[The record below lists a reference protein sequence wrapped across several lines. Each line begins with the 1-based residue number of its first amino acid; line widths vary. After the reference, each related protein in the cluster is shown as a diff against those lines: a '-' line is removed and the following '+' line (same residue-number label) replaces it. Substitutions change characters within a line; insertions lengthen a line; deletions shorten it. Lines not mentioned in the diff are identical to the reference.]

1 MCGIAGFI
9 GRGDQNDLQV
19 MTDALAHR
27 GPDGEGLH
35 VDADQGVYLGHR
47 RLAIIDIKDGAQPM
61 WDADETVCVVFN
73 GEIYNHAEL
82 RRELEANG
90 HRFTTDHSDT
100 EVLVQGWKAWGEELP
115 LKLNG
120 MFGFAIWDKTQK
132 VLFLARDR
140 FGEKPVYW
148 ARQNETFLF
157 GSELGAI
164 AAHSGFRCTFDP
176 LALKKYFAHGFVPS
190 PHAIYQD
197 AHKLP
202 AGHALRFDLASG
214 QIKTRPYWRFRIAVE
229 ENPPTLDE
237 AAEQLRALMLQSIG
251 RRLMSDVP
259 LGVFLSGG
267 IDSAFA
273 AAGVCQLRTPDQ
285 VRTFSIGFTHKSFD
299 ESHHARALAETLGT
313 HHRERILDL
322 NGARDLMEDVLGRL
336 DEPLGDGSILP
347 TALLCQFAR
356 SDVKVALSG
365 DGGDELFAGYD
376 PFAALKPAALYS
388 AVMPRFAH
396 KGMRRLAE
404 LLPKSAKNMSFDFKL
419 RRALQGLDYGPE
431 LWNPVWMAPL
441 ECDDIADLFHE
452 PVHVD
457 DLYSEALALW
467 HEDPDKSAVDKSLE
481 YYTNLYLPDDIL
493 TKVDRAAMMQG
504 LETRS
509 IFLDNDVAD
518 FARQLPSAYKF
529 DGRRRKII
537 LKKAAQGLVPQVILD
552 RPKKGFG
559 IPLQAWLKTLD
570 LSANGAERLAMAPAP
585 IDAAINAH
593 RSGRKDHRLFLWCW
607 AVLQRFGQTPD

>member
-9 GRGDQNDLQV
+9 GHGDQNDLQH
-19 MTDALAHR
+19 MTSALTHR
-27 GPDGEGLH
+27 GPDDEGFH
-35 VDADQGVYLGHR
+35 IDTEQGVYLGHR
-47 RLAIIDIKDGAQPM
+47 RLAIIDIKDGVQPM
-61 WDADETVCVVFN
+61 WNADESICVVFN
-73 GEIYNHAEL
+73 GEIYNHVEL
-82 RRELEANG
+82 RRELEAKG
-90 HRFTTDHSDT
+90 HRFTSDHSDT
-100 EVLVQGWKAWGEELP
+100 EVLIHGWKAWGEDLP
-115 LKLNG
+115 LKLNA

-140 FGEKPVYW
+140 FGEKPIYW
-148 ARQNETFLF
+148 AWQNETLLF
-157 GSELGAI
+157 GSELSAI
-164 AAHSGFRCTFDP
+164 TAHSGFLRAFDP

-197 AHKLP
+197 ARKLP
-202 AGHALRFDLASG
+202 AGHALRFDLSSR
-214 QIKTRPYWRFRIAVE
+214 QIETCSYWRFRIALKE
-229 ENPPTLDE
+229 KPPSLDE
-237 AAEQLRALMLQSIG
+237 AAEQLRALMMQSIK

-273 AAGVCQLRTPDQ
+273 AAGVCQFRDPEQ
-285 VRTFSIGFTHKSFD
+285 VRTFSIGFIQKSFD
-299 ESHHARALAETLGT
+299 ESHHARTLADTIGT

-322 NGARDLMEDVLGRL
+322 DGARDLMDDVLGRL

-356 SDVKVALSG
+356 TDVKVALSG

-388 AVMPRFAH
+388 EIMPRFAH
-396 KGMRRLAE
+396 KGMRRLAD
-404 LLPKSAKNMSFDFKL
+404 LLPKSAKNMSLDFKL
-419 RRALQGLDYGPE
+419 RRVLQGLDFGPE

-441 ECDDIADLFHE
+441 EPGDIADLFND

-467 HEDPDKSAVDKSLE
+467 HEDPNKNSIDKSLE

-509 IFLDNDVAD
+509 IFLDNDVVN
-518 FARQLPSAYKF
+518 FARVLPSAYKF
-529 DGRRRKII
+529 DGCNRKII
-537 LKKAAQGLVPQVILD
+537 LKEAARGLVPQSILD

-559 IPLQAWLKTLD
+559 IPLQSWLKDLN
-570 LSANGAERLAMAPAP
+570 LSADGAERFTMAQAP
-585 IDAAINAH
+585 VDACIGAH
-593 RSGRKDHRLFLWCW
+593 RSGREDHRLFLWCW